1 MSLSLFKELMMKPR
15 YGAKE
20 KLNGAH
26 INGAL
31 VISSFIGLGSQ
42 SFLAFFL
49 ALAIC
54 LGVSYHSGGIRS

>member
-1 MSLSLFKELMMKPR
+1 MKPR

>member
-1 MSLSLFKELMMKPR
+1 MKPR
-15 YGAKE
+15 YTAKN

-31 VISSFIGLGSQ
+31 VVAGILGLGSG
-42 SFLAFFL
+42 SFLVFFI

-54 LGVSYHSGGIRS
+54 LGVSFHSGGIRG